1 MTRPPAPAHLG
12 RTSIHAAVVALALC
26 AGSAFAQD
34 AAAPSGDLA
43 ARLREQQQQLEQQR
57 LELERQR
64 QALEQ
69 QQRQLEALAAALEQQ
84 MKGAPPAAAAATA
97 TAQGQQPGAP
107 AGAAAATPGEAQA
120 SASGRGSLRWAGYG
134 EMSYQR
140 YDFYANTQTA
150 KATERGRTDIGRFVL
165 SPHMNLGGKWSLF
178 GEIEFEH
185 GGTGSTVEYEAE
197 ETGEYEAEIEKG
209 GEIVLEQLW
218 LQYSHSPALNVRF
231 GELVVPVGM
240 VNLYHQPTEF
250 FTIERSLA
258 ETSLIPSVWHETGV
272 QVLGTIGQL
281 RYQVLGVTAL
291 DSTGFSGHEFVRGGM
306 QRKLETKNADA
317 FAFAAHAE
325 YAFAPG
331 VLVGGAFY
339 AGDSAPNRPRQN
351 LSAKA
356 FVTLGEVHGRYE
368 VGPWTVRGQVL
379 LGQVQNSRKVTQA
392 NFNTFNGGVLG
403 VSRTPVG
410 KRAKSFFVEAGY
422 DVLSLWANGGVPGR
436 LDLFA
441 RYEDY
446 DTHADTA
453 PGIARVPRYHRKAAT
468 VGLNYKPQPGIVIKG
483 EYSRRSNDGLIADK
497 QDVLGVAAGFEF

>member
-1 MTRPPAPAHLG
+1 MTRPFAPRHLG
-12 RTSIHAAVVALALC
+12 RSPVHAAVVALALC
-26 AGSAFAQD
+26 AGSSAFAQD
-34 AAAPSGDLA
+34 AAPSGDLA
-43 ARLREQQQQLEQQR
+43 ARLREQQQQLEKQR

-84 MKGAPPAAAAATA
+84 MKSSQGAPAQPPAAAATA
-97 TAQGQQPGAP
+97 AAP
-107 AGAAAATPGEAQA
+107 AGTAGETQA

-134 EMSYQR
+134 EMSAQR
-140 YDFYANTQTA
+140 YDFYANAQTA
-150 KATERGRTDIGRFVL
+150 NPTARGRTDIGRFVL

-185 GGTGSTVEYEAE
+185 GGTGSTIEYEAE
-197 ETGEYEAEIEKG
+197 EAGEFETEVEKG
-209 GEIVLEQLW
+209 GEIVLEQMW

-231 GELVVPVGM
+231 GELVVPLGM

-281 RYQVLGVTAL
+281 RYQLLGVTAL
-291 DSTGFSGHEFVRGGM
+291 DSTGFSGYEFVRGGM

-317 FAFAAHAE
+317 FAFVAHAE

-351 LSAKA
+351 LHTKA
-356 FVTLGEVHGRYE
+356 FVTLGEIHGRYE
-368 VGPWTVRGQVL
+368 VGPWTLRGQAL

-392 NFNTFNGGVLG
+392 NLNTFNGSELG
-403 VSRTPVG
+403 VSRTAVG

-422 DVLSLWANGGVPGR
+422 DVLSLWSNGSVPGR

-441 RYEDY
+441 RYDDY
-446 DTHADTA
+446 DTHAETA
-453 PGIARVPRYHRKAAT
+453 PGIARVPRYHRTAST
-468 VGLNYKPQPGIVIKG
+468 VGLNYKPQPGIVLKG
-483 EYSRRSNDGLIADK
+483 EYSRRNNDGLIADK
-497 QDVLGVAAGFEF
+497 QDVFGVAAGFEF